1 MSELSESAMPTL
13 SELLR
18 TFRIRAGLTQA
29 ALAEKAGL
37 SEQAISV
44 LERGTRSR
52 PRIDTVRSLTAA
64 LALTPGEAGQFLSVA
79 RGKGGRSGGPR
90 RPEPSTIA
98 DGSVVPWQLPP
109 AAPDFTGRAAQ
120 LDAVLSVLRN
130 SSGTGPVGLV
140 AITGMGGIGK
150 TTLAVHAAHKLTE
163 SYPDGHLYLNL
174 RGYGPGD
181 PMSVADAQRQL
192 LRSLGVEPHRVPVDV
207 EEAAGLLRSRLAGR
221 RMLVLLDNAADASH
235 VLRLLPG
242 SPGSAVII
250 TSRGS
255 LTTLPGARQIHLD
268 ALSESESVELLAG
281 VVGAAR
287 IAAEPQAAR
296 SLAGISGRLPLAVR
310 LIGGRLTARPNWP
323 IQHLVTLLED
333 EDRRLDSFGSD
344 ETGVRASIASSVDF
358 LEHSERALDREAARS
373 VPLLSIPDG
382 SDLVVAVAASILELP
397 AHRTEAILDRLVD
410 LNLMEAVAPERY
422 RFHDLIRAFG
432 RERSDDTLD
441 QDQRDAVLER
451 VLRFYADFGWA
462 VQSRTHP
469 ASPRIAIAA
478 TAFSPLPATTNTEAA
493 TDWLDAEQRN
503 LMDRYRQAM
512 TTALAT
518 APIIPELALAL
529 FGYHESRARW
539 LEMAELGRAALL
551 IAQSSGLDSQ
561 AAWLQHDNAIPEVE
575 NGSLEVAAEHLL
587 RALDMFRA
595 VGDRNGQA
603 RCCTSAAHVLGRL
616 DRVAEAIEL
625 AGEGLRLSRELGDTT
640 VEGVAYLALGG
651 LYDRNGDY
659 ALADDAFGR
668 GIAMAEASGD
678 LRSIAKRYLNAGASH
693 IEVGRVDDAVEA
705 WQRSLDVA
713 RRAETKEIQAQALQR
728 LAAVFAERGE
738 YRKARDTVDEALG
751 LFRPFGN
758 PLRIGYFTLELGKIS
773 AAAGDFAMSARYL
786 EAATDI
792 LRDVSPQF
800 EATARELLLL
810 VRHGQPYTYR
820 SDYSHIM

>member
-18 TFRIRAGLTQA
+18 TFRIRTGLTQA

-64 LALTPGEAGQFLSVA
+64 LALTPTEADQFLSVA
-79 RGKGGRSGGPR
+79 RGKGKQSGAPR
-90 RPEPSTIA
+90 RPEPSATA
-98 DGSVVPWQLPP
+98 DASLVPWQLPP
-109 AAPDFTGRAAQ
+109 AARDFTGRAAQ
-120 LDAVLSVLRN
+120 LDAILSVLRN
-130 SSGTGPVGLV
+130 SHGTGPVGLV
-140 AITGMGGIGK
+140 AVTGMGGIGK
-150 TTLAVHAAHKLTE
+150 TTLAVHAAHKLTD

-192 LRSLGVEPHRVPVDV
+192 LRSLGADPQRVPADV

-235 VLRLLPG
+235 VLPLLPG
-242 SPGSAVII
+242 SSGSAVII

-268 ALSESESVELLAG
+268 ALSESESVELLSG
-281 VVGAAR
+281 VVGEAR
-287 IAAEPQAAR
+287 VAAEPQAAK
-296 SLAGISGRLPLAVR
+296 SLASISGRLPLAVR

-333 EDRRLDSFGSD
+333 EERRLDSFGSD
-344 ETGVRASIASSVDF
+344 ATGVRASIASSVDF
-358 LEHSERALDREAARS
+358 LEHSDRPLDREAARS
-373 VPLLSIPDG
+373 LPLLSIPDG

-422 RFHDLIRAFG
+422 RFHDLIRAFA

-462 VQSRTHP
+462 VQSRSHP
-469 ASPRIAIAA
+469 SSPRIAIAA
-478 TAFSPLPATTNTEAA
+478 TTFSPLPATTNPEAA

-503 LMDRYRQAM
+503 LMDRYHQAM
-512 TTALAT
+512 ASALAT
-518 APIIPELALAL
+518 APIIPELALAF

-539 LEMAELGRAALL
+539 VEMAEMGRAALP
-551 IAQSSGLDSQ
+551 IAKNSGLHSM
-561 AAWLQHDNAIPEVE
+561 AAWLEHDNAIPEVE

-595 VGDRNGQA
+595 LSDRHGQA

-616 DRVAEAIEL
+616 DRVTEAIEL
-625 AGEGLRLSRELGDTT
+625 ASEGLTLSRQLGDTT
-640 VEGVAYLALGG
+640 VEGVAHLALGG

-659 ALADDAFGR
+659 ALADDAFR
-668 GIAMAEASGD
+668 QGIALAEASGD
-678 LRSIAKRYLNAGASH
+678 LRSIAKRYLNAGISH
-693 IEVGRVDDAVEA
+693 GLVGRVDDAVEA
-705 WQRSLDVA
+705 WLRSLDAA
-713 RRAETKEIQAQALQR
+713 RRAQNKEIQAQAFQR
-728 LAAVFAERGE
+728 LAAVFAGRGE
-738 YRKARDTVDEALG
+738 YSKARDTVEEAIG
-751 LFRPFGN
+751 LIRPFGN
-758 PLRIGYFTLELGKIS
+758 RLRVGYFTLELGKIS
-773 AAAGDFAMSARYL
+773 AAAGDFAMATQHL
-786 EAATDI
+786 ETAIDI
-792 LRDVSPQF
+792 LRDISPHF
-800 EATARELLLL
+800 ETAAKELLELA
-810 VRHGQPYTYR
+810 RRRQPFTYS